1 MLHALIVGAGPVGLT
16 LAAELARYGIGLRLI
31 DKSPQPTQTSKAL
44 VVWARTLELMDRM
57 GCRQAFLD
65 AGLRAHGATLRSAGS
80 ILGHIRFDTV
90 ASAYNFALMIPQRE
104 TERLLIEHLATFGV
118 AVEREVELVSFV
130 TGDGHVEATL
140 RHADGA
146 EETMSTSWL
155 IGCDGAHSK
164 VRHGLDLAFA
174 GEAQGDD
181 WLLADIRL
189 EGDGAPPGDEIATYL
204 HRDGPLVVF
213 PIPGGRTRVIAQVG
227 KTDPAHP
234 RPDPTLDAVQ
244 ALADLRAGGFRVVD
258 PVWLT
263 HFRINERKVSQYAQG
278 RAVLAGDAAHIHSPA
293 GGQGMNTGMQDAIN
307 LAWKL
312 AMVEREQAA
321 PSLLDSYSPERNA
334 VGDMVLRNAGRLT
347 DMATLSNPVAQGF
360 RNLALRFMLGF
371 HAVQDKMATT
381 MSEVGIAYADS
392 PLSRGPQAGMRWAPA
407 QDDGKPPGS
416 GSVPLFVLYA
426 ADSERGAAFAAR
438 FPALVEPTPRRPPDG
453 DRLILV
459 RPDGYVGF
467 SGTAESWEEAGGYLA
482 RLGPDRP

>member
-65 AGLRAHGATLRSAGS
+65 AGLRAHGASLRSAGS
-80 ILGHIRFDTV
+80 ILGYIRFDTV
-90 ASAYNFALMIPQRE
+90 ASIYNFALMIPQRE

-118 AVEREVELVSFV
+118 AVEREVELVNFRQ
-130 TGDGHVEATL
+130 GDDHVEATL

-164 VRHGLDLAFA
+164 VRHGLDLAFE

-213 PIPGGRTRVIAQVG
+213 PIPGGRARVIAQVG
-227 KTDPAHP
+227 KTNPAHP

-244 ALADLRAGGFRVVD
+244 ALADRRAGGFRVAD

-263 HFRINERKVSQYAQG
+263 HFRINERKVSQYARG
-278 RAVLAGDAAHIHSPA
+278 RAILAGDAAHIHSPA

-312 AMVEREQAA
+312 AMVQRKQAA
-321 PSLLDSYSPERNA
+321 PSLLDSYGPERNA

-347 DMATLSNPVAQGF
+347 DMATLSNPVAQGV
-360 RNLALRFMLGF
+360 RNLGLRFMLGF

-392 PLSRGPQAGMRWAPA
+392 PLSHGPEAGMRWAPA

-467 SGTAESWEEAGGYLA
+467 SGTAESWEEAGDYLA
-482 RLGPDRP
+482 RLSPDRP